1 MTERR
6 GRPKRQT
13 NTFDVNG
20 LTTEYLSTKTDKYDN
35 EVSYYK
41 IIDKN
46 YKNKM
51 SAILKEV
58 CDECKMPFWKTEDQE
73 YILKVKAKYTPKAT
87 LDVGDLVPVN
97 CIFKHYCMETGDDKL
112 LQGYYVKIHS
122 YDHIVSFSLGE
133 EDKENNN

>member
-6 GRPKRQT
+6 GRPKRNT

-20 LTTEYLSTKTDKYDN
+20 LITEYLSTKTDKYDN

-51 SAILKEV
+51 SAILSQQ
-58 CDECKMPFWKTEDQE
+58 CDECKMPFWKTEDGE
-73 YILKVKAKYTPKAT
+73 YILKVKKKYAPKTTIEVNDIVT
-87 LDVGDLVPVN
+87 LNLM
-97 CIFKHYCMETGDDKL
+97 FKHYCMETSDDKL

-122 YDHIVSFSLGE
+122 YE

>member
-1 MTERR
+1 MTEKR
-6 GRPKRQT
+6 GRPKKNT

-20 LTTEYLSTKTDKYDN
+20 LLTEYLSTKKDNYDN

-51 SAILKEV
+51 SNILKEV
-58 CDECKMPFWKTEDQE
+58 CDEVKMPFWKTEEGE
-73 YILKVKAKYTPKAT
+73 YILKVKKKYRPEVK
-87 LDVGDLVPVN
+87 LDLNSNIVTVN
-97 CIFKHYCMETGDDKL
+97 LTFKYYCMDTNEDKL
-112 LQGYYVKIHS
+112 LQGYYAKINS
-122 YDHIVSFSLGE
+122 YD

>member
-6 GRPKRQT
+6 GRPRRNT
-13 NTFDVNG
+13 NTFDVNS

-51 SAILKEV
+51 SAILSQQS
-58 CDECKMPFWKTEDQE
+58 DECKVPFWKTEDGE
-73 YILKVKAKYTPKAT
+73 YILKVKKKYTPKTT
-87 LDVGDLVPVN
+87 LEVN
-97 CIFKHYCMETGDDKL
+97 DIVTLNLMFKHYCMETDGEKL

-122 YDHIVSFSLGE
+122 YDD
-133 EDKENNN
+133 DKENNN